1 MSSTLLIHLLNEDP
15 ILAEVDELPTKTD
28 TFIMVKNPRRKDGKD
43 LPYLDNSVT
52 NVIWPLARVSFI
64 EIMPGEEDEEIVSFV
79 RE

>member
-64 EIMPGEEDEEIVSFV
+64 EIMPGEKDEEIVSFV